1 MVELFETRVEGQ
13 VNYMNF
19 LEFVRE
25 CGTSSALDT
34 LSKQLHRSVHAVL
47 LMIGPVIVCDKC
59 IAECCILLSVVC
71 HDSKDYSISY
81 ALY

>member
-34 LSKQLHRSVHAVL
+34 LSKQLHR
-47 LMIGPVIVCDKC
+47 
-59 IAECCILLSVVC
+59 
-71 HDSKDYSISY
+71 
-81 ALY
+81 

>member
-1 MVELFETRVEGQ
+1 VSCTLSITSKPYQSSLSSSHPGHNQVPQPALLSMVELFETRVEGQ

-34 LSKQLHRSVHAVL
+34 LSKQLHR
-47 LMIGPVIVCDKC
+47 
-59 IAECCILLSVVC
+59 
-71 HDSKDYSISY
+71 
-81 ALY
+81 